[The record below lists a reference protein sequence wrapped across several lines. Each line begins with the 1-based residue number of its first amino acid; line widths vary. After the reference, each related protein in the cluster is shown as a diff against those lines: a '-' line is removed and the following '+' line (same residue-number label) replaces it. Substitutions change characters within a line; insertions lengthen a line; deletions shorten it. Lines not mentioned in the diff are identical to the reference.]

1 MSAGAGLN
9 HVSVSAP
16 DLEASLRFYVDVLG
30 LEPIPTPNFG
40 FPVQWLRAGDGQL
53 HLFNR
58 PVPAPAYHH
67 FGVTV
72 DDLPA
77 VYERALAH
85 GCLDED
91 TFSGSLVE
99 LPGDTIQL
107 YLRDPA
113 GNLLEVNAVGVDRL
127 PDAMRSR
134 LVRLADV
141 HPQSEENL
149 RGRLPL
155 ADGSDG

>member
-1 MSAGAGLN
+1 VSAGAGLN

-16 DLEASLRFYVDVLG
+16 DLDASLRFYVDVLG

-58 PVPAPAYHH
+58 REPGPTYHH
-67 FGVTV
+67 FAVTV

-77 VYERALAH
+77 VYERAVAH
-85 GCLDED
+85 GCLDD
-91 TFSGSLVE
+91 ATFSGSLVE

-107 YLRDPA
+107 YLRDPG
-113 GNLLEVNAVGVDRL
+113 GNLLEVNALGVDRL
-127 PDAMRSR
+127 PEAMRAK

-141 HPQSEENL
+141 YPQSEENL

-155 ADGSDG
+155 AER